1 MIEAKENITYKAPK
15 QLKSLKA
22 ENAIEKSLNSEV
34 LHQNSMNIET
44 IQFKSL
50 NNIEAINKTSLNRSK
65 NTKKQQNAENKLV
78 CPECGSTNFTKDF
91 NTYELLCEC
100 GCVVD
105 EDIIDLGPEWNNY
118 ENSQKDNS
126 RVGKPKLMGIHDG
139 GLSTDISR
147 SNKGISA
154 GNLAQ
159 IKRMRKW
166 QKRSRIHGNK
176 ERHLATAFSRLSLIG
191 SQLDLTRS
199 LRESSAKYYRQ
210 ALDLGLIHGR
220 SIDAILASCIY
231 ISCKSANLSR
241 TYDEISKVSNVK
253 SKTIARYEKLLVRE
267 LNIKFKPTSP
277 GEYVPRFVS
286 NLSLSKDVEAKS
298 LEILDEIKN
307 KGVSGKPS
315 ALAAGSIYLACKI
328 LSVKISQETIAK
340 TTGISP
346 VTIRKRYKLINEVIN

>member
-15 QLKSLKA
+15 QLKSLKS
-22 ENAIEKSLNSEV
+22 ENTIEKSLNNEV

-50 NNIEAINKTSLNRSK
+50 NNVEAIHQTSLNRSR
-65 NTKKQQNAENKLV
+65 NAKKQEKAENKLV
-78 CPECGSTNFTKDF
+78 CPECGSTNFTKDY
-91 NTYELLCEC
+91 NTYEILCEC

-105 EDIIDLGPEWNNY
+105 EDFIDLGPEWNNY
-118 ENSQKDNS
+118 QNNSVDKARAGQ
-126 RVGKPKLMGIHDG
+126 PKVMGVHDG
-139 GLSTDISR
+139 GLSTAISK

-159 IKRMRKW
+159 IKRIRKW
-166 QKRSRIHGNK
+166 HKRSRIHGNK
-176 ERHLATAFSRLSLIG
+176 ERHLATALSRLALMG
-191 SQLDLTRS
+191 SQLELTNS

-231 ISCKSANLSR
+231 ISCKGANLSR
-241 TYDEISKVSNVK
+241 TYDEISLVCNVK
-253 SKTIARYEKLLVRE
+253 PKTIARYEKLLVRE

-277 GEYVPRFVS
+277 IEYVPRFVS
-286 NLSLSKDVEAKS
+286 NLNLSKEVEAES
-298 LEILDEIKN
+298 LDILNKIKN

-315 ALAAGSIYLACKI
+315 ALAAESIYLACKN
-328 LSVKISQETIAK
+328 LSVKISQEAIAES
-340 TTGISP
+340 TGISP
-346 VTIRKRYKLINEVIN
+346 VTIRKRYKLINESIN

>member
-1 MIEAKENITYKAPK
+1 MIEAKENIIYKAPK
-15 QLKSLKA
+15 QLKSLNK
-22 ENAIEKSLNSEV
+22 EV
-34 LHQNSMNIET
+34 IHQ
-44 IQFKSL
+44 
-50 NNIEAINKTSLNRSK
+50 TSLNM
-65 NTKKQQNAENKLV
+65 NVIQQNTNIQQIFLNRGRNQQKAEDKLV
-78 CPECGSTNFTKDF
+78 CPECGSTKFTKDH

-105 EDIIDLGPEWNNY
+105 EDIIDLSPEWNNY
-118 ENSQKDNS
+118 QNNPNDKA
-126 RVGKPKLMGIHDG
+126 RAGKPKVMRIHDG
-139 GLSTDISR
+139 GLSTSISN
-147 SNKGISA
+147 SNKGVSA

-159 IKRMRKW
+159 IRRIRKW
-166 QKRSRIHGNK
+166 QQRSRIHGNK
-176 ERHLATAFSRLSLIG
+176 ERHLATALSRLSLLG
-191 SQLDLTRS
+191 SQLELTRS
-199 LRESSAKYYRQ
+199 LRESSASYYRK

-231 ISCKSANLSR
+231 ISCKEANLSR
-241 TYDEISKVSNVK
+241 TYDEISLVTKVK
-253 SKTIARYEKLLVRE
+253 PKIIARYERLLVRE

-315 ALAAGSIYLACKI
+315 ALAAASIYLACRI

-340 TTGISP
+340 STGISP
-346 VTIRKRYKLINEVIN
+346 VTIRKRYKLINESIN